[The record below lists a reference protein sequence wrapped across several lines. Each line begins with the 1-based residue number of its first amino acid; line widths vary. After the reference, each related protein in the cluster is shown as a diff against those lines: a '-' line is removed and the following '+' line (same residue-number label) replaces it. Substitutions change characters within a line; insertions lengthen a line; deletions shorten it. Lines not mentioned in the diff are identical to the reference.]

1 MWGYAHVY
9 GETHICGFALIVGNS
24 RLSAKAKF
32 IKGKFIGW
40 DESGKITNITE
51 QTGTPY
57 WKYQYVLWDYEIEPI
72 KDIIIEKREF
82 IEIDG
87 KKYELIEVTK

>member
-1 MWGYAHVY
+1 
-9 GETHICGFALIVGNS
+9 
-24 RLSAKAKF
+24 
-32 IKGKFIGW
+32 
-40 DESGKITNITE
+40 
-51 QTGTPY
+51 
-57 WKYQYVLWDYEIEPI
+57 VLWDYEIEPI